1 MQQTSIFCFWT
12 LFNAFAN
19 ETKKGGAQ
27 HGFQLSA
34 VSGQENNFEITSSAF
49 VTTQGIPYDLGSVMH
64 YSAFAFSRNRQP
76 TIEPV
81 NPSVQLSS
89 LGQRNGFS
97 PSDIQH
103 VNTLYCGGG
112 KHRYSPKY
120 KQKFNIIRT
129 KRLKCA
135 TRSSGLPTLGDQVAC
150 NSTISQSRHW
160 AQWMMQQRWTH
171 AQAIL
176 LCVHLIQPLPQAF
189 PTSSFIEKKLEVGN
203 NWSEAIVCEMYASR
217 KW

>member
-1 MQQTSIFCFWT
+1 M
-12 LFNAFAN
+12 
-19 ETKKGGAQ
+19 
-27 HGFQLSA
+27 
-34 VSGQENNFEITSSAF
+34 
-49 VTTQGIPYDLGSVMH
+49 TTQGIPYDLGSVMH

-120 KQKFNIIRT
+120 KQKFNIIRR

-135 TRSSGLPTLGDQVAC
+135 TRSSGLPTLGDPVAC

-160 AQWMMQQRWTH
+160 AQCMMQQRWTH

-189 PTSSFIEKKLEVGN
+189 PISSFIDKKLEVGN
-203 NWSEAIVCEMYASR
+203 TLEWGYCLWDVCEQEMIVLRNAIPCNSFILAPEFTAFLQ
-217 KW
+217 